1 MKITFEKTV
10 VGRWKAASL
19 GHRSGIYVYE
29 QNEQNKK
36 FTEKKNKNKFWTSLM
51 TLHYLT
57 IIIIFLW
64 SRFKTSFK
72 TTQRMPA
79 QTPRPARLYRDIR
92 WIW

>member
-36 FTEKKNKNKFWTSLM
+36 FTEKKNQKQILDVINDAALS
-51 TLHYLT
+51 YYYYY
-57 IIIIFLW
+57 IFMKPL
-64 SRFKTSFK
+64 
-72 TTQRMPA
+72 
-79 QTPRPARLYRDIR
+79 
-92 WIW
+92 